1 MHTWVIGAGGLLG
14 SALRRSVDD
23 GFASSPIPWHESHGS
38 SNALAHS
45 LATFRTAARTEPW
58 SIIWAAGYA
67 TTATPP
73 GEADR
78 ELQVF
83 ERFITEL
90 RERPP
95 AGPGSFAFVSS
106 AGAMYAGSVDPPF
119 TSTTTASPIGAY
131 GQLKFAQEGVVR
143 TLGSRGID
151 ATIVRVSNLY
161 GPGQN
166 LNKLQGIVSSLCWS
180 AITKREVNIFVP
192 LDTLRDYI
200 YVDDAAARILH
211 WAQSREKAHA
221 DDPIIKVVASGRPI
235 SLGQVINT
243 VEDVLHMRI
252 PVSFGVH
259 TAAAYQARDVRLIPD
274 TDAAIDSLPLTPFPA
289 GVRRVFEDLL
299 SRRQA
304 QHRLTIE
311 SR

>member
-14 SALRRSVDD
+14 SALRRS
-23 GFASSPIPWHESHGS
+23 GANAFEGSPIPWKDPDDSV
-38 SNALAHS
+38 NALAQS
-45 LATFRTAARTEPW
+45 LATFRTVADADPW

-67 TTATPP
+67 TTATSAD
-73 GEADR
+73 EADR

-83 ERFITEL
+83 ERFISEL
-90 RERPP
+90 REHPP
-95 AGPGSFAFVSS
+95 VGRGRFTFMSS
-106 AGAMYAGSVDPPF
+106 AGAIYAGGTAPPF
-119 TSTTTASPIGAY
+119 TSSTVPSPIGTY
-131 GQLKFAQEGVVR
+131 GQLKFAQEEVVR

-151 ATIVRVSNLY
+151 ASIVRVSNLY

-211 WAQSREKAHA
+211 WAQSRQMAHPHA
-221 DDPIIKVVASGRPI
+221 PTITVVASGRPV
-235 SLGQVINT
+235 SLGHVINT

-259 TAAAYQARDVRLIPD
+259 SAAAYQARDIRLIPD

-289 GVRRVFEDLL
+289 GIRRVFEDLL